1 MNTPDTA
8 LPHTG
13 SIGRGIL
20 WMLLTMLLFVG
31 MDTIAK
37 YLTQF
42 YPVLQVSWAR
52 FFFHGVWVML
62 YLGPRLRPL
71 AVARRPGLQIL
82 RGGCMLA
89 TTLLFFAGLHLLP
102 LANASALMLVGPL
115 MVTALSVPLLG
126 ETVGIRRWASVVV
139 GFMGAMV
146 IVRPGSGVFQLAAL
160 LPLAAAAFYALYQV
174 ITRKLSH
181 IDQPM
186 TTLLYT
192 VSVGVPVTTLL
203 LPWFWVTPDLIGWLL
218 MIGVGLLG
226 GVSHFTLIKAFENAP
241 AAVLTPFSYSNLVW
255 ATLLGFLVFSELP
268 DQWTVVGAIIIVS
281 SGLYIF
287 HREQV
292 RRQDR

>member
-1 MNTPDTA
+1 
-8 LPHTG
+8 
-13 SIGRGIL
+13 
-20 WMLLTMLLFVG
+20 MLLFVS

-42 YPVLQVSWAR
+42 YPVVQVAWGR

-62 YLGPRLRPL
+62 YLGPRLRQL
-71 AVARRPGLQIL
+71 AIANRPGLQVL
-82 RGGCMLA
+82 RGGCLLA
-89 TTLLFFAGLHLLP
+89 TTVLFFAGLHLLP

-126 ETVGIRRWASVVV
+126 EFVGPRRWASVAV
-139 GFMGAMV
+139 GFVGAL
-146 IVRPGSGVFQLAAL
+146 IIIRPGSGVFQMAAL
-160 LPLAAAAFYALYQV
+160 LPLAAASFYALYQ
-174 ITRKLSH
+174 IATRKLSTL
-181 IDQPM
+181 DQPL

-192 VSVGVPVTTLL
+192 VSVGVPVTTLA
-203 LPWFWVTPDLIGWLL
+203 LPWFWVTPDLGGWLL
-218 MIGVGLLG
+218 MISVGLLG
-226 GVSHFTLIKAFENAP
+226 GLSHFTLIKAFGHAP

-268 DQWTVVGAIIIVS
+268 DYWTVLGAVIIVS